1 MQETLKYLYM
11 ITHLLYQCLFYNV
24 WSYDMKRFNINGVHR
39 MNALLNLQI
48 IAYRGGHQC
57 SESCVIYHM
66 RKISSFRIFV

>member
-1 MQETLKYLYM
+1 
-11 ITHLLYQCLFYNV
+11 
-24 WSYDMKRFNINGVHR
+24 MKRFNINGVHR